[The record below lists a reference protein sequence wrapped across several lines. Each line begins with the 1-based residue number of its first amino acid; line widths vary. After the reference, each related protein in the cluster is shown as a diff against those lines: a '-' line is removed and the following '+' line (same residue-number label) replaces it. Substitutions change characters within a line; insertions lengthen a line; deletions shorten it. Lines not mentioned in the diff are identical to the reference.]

1 MAISFTLSIINRLKK
16 EITET
21 QQRSIDEQKKK
32 EKALSKINQLQ
43 RDIKISTSP
52 SDLSSKMSRL
62 SKLKDEI
69 NKINLLQVELSK
81 QLVLK
86 NAALKEQIS
95 KDQQQQ
101 ENKN

>member
-1 MAISFTLSIINRLKK
+1 MAISFTSSIINRLKK

-95 KDQQQQ
+95 KDQQQ

>member
-16 EITET
+16 EIAEI

-62 SKLKDEI
+62 SKLKYEI

-86 NAALKEQIS
+86 NTALKEQIA
-95 KDQQQQ
+95 KDQQQ

>member
-16 EITET
+16 EIAEI

-86 NAALKEQIS
+86 NTALKEQIA
-95 KDQQQQ
+95 KDQQQ

>member
-16 EITET
+16 EIAEI

-62 SKLKDEI
+62 CKLKDEI

-86 NAALKEQIS
+86 NTALKEQIA
-95 KDQQQQ
+95 KDQHQ

>member
-43 RDIKISTSP
+43 RDIKISSSP

-62 SKLKDEI
+62 SKLKDEV

-81 QLVLK
+81 QLVIK

-95 KDQQQQ
+95 KDQQQ